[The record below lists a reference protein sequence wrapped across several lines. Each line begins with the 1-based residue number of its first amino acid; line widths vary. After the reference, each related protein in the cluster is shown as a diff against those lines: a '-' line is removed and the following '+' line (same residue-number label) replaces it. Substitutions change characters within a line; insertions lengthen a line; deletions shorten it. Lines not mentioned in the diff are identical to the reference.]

1 MTEENLFINDDN
13 DRLMTKE
20 ERLYSKC
27 KHCGGGELVD
37 AVDILRSTNQRVFIP
52 KRKKTLLQKIGTALF
67 WCCL

>member
-27 KHCGGGELVD
+27 KHCGGGGELVD

-52 KRKKTLLQKIGTALF
+52 KRKKTLLQKIGALF
-67 WCCL
+67 CCC